1 MLLSKVRSC
10 FRSDA
15 ASFNLTPVIDIVFQ
29 LIIFFA
35 LVCKFIEAENFEV
48 AVPDSCKFA
57 QKQQQVDA
65 GAVTV
70 TVMETPQ
77 GGVEFA
83 VGAEKVSSD
92 FESVPQKLAQLID
105 SRMKDVPASER
116 LVTLRVDKS
125 IGFGQAQYAL
135 AGIAESSAAEIR
147 LAAFKDRHG
156 DEK

>member
-1 MLLSKVRSC
+1 MILSKVRSR
-10 FRSDA
+10 FGSDT

-48 AVPDSCKFA
+48 TVPDSCKFA
-57 QKQQQVDA
+57 QKQQHVDA
-65 GAVTV
+65 GAMTV
-70 TVMETPQ
+70 TVMKTSQ
-77 GGVEFA
+77 GRVEFA

-92 FESVPQKLAQLID
+92 FETLPQKLAQLID
-105 SRMKDVPASER
+105 SRMKDVPADER

-147 LAAFKDRHG
+147 LAAFKDKHG
-156 DEK
+156 GEE